1 MNDSHPAACQNCA
14 TPLQGAFCHVC
25 GQSAHNP
32 VRSFAHAV
40 EEVFESFWHLDGRIF
55 RSLRRLL
62 SPGALARD
70 YLAGHRAPYVAP
82 MRMFVVLC
90 VMAFFVGR
98 VVDLGLDIE
107 LNVDEAADNKP
118 LLSSDAAMRGANSIE
133 EVRRIRE
140 QAIAGLEK
148 AREETPTYLAPVL
161 AGYDKGIAD
170 IRRAADR
177 RIVELGGTPESA
189 PEAKG
194 EAATTE
200 TPASAPAAAPAR
212 REPKNWWE
220 RQALRM
226 QQNLAR
232 VREDPGLYRAAL
244 MGAVPSALFVL
255 VPLFALLLK
264 LLYLGSGRSYLEHL
278 VVALY
283 SHAFLCL
290 ALMAQ
295 FGLVAL
301 ANHYAQT
308 PLGSTA
314 SVASSLL
321 LAWMLVYLLLSQKR
335 VYGEGW
341 LATTL
346 RFLVAGS
353 VYIFVIS
360 IASGAVALWALAN
373 L

>member
-107 LNVDEAADNKP
+107 LNVNQADAQGQPVELWPELRRAAT
-118 LLSSDAAMRGANSIE
+118 IE
-133 EVRRIRE
+133 DVERIRDAGIAALE
-140 QAIAGLEK
+140 QARAQ
-148 AREETPTYLAPVL
+148 TPAVL
-161 AGYDKGIAD
+161 AAAHVGYDKGIAD
-170 IRRAADR
+170 LRREADR
-177 RIVELGGTPESA
+177 RIVELGGTPS
-189 PEAKG
+189 
-194 EAATTE
+194 
-200 TPASAPAAAPAR
+200 AAAPATTAAAT
-212 REPKNWWE
+212 ETAPAPAVDGEEAAQHDWAA
-220 RQALRM
+220 RQGLRLKR
-226 QQNLAR
+226 NLQRAS
-232 VREDPGLYRAAL
+232 EDPGLYRAAL
-244 MGAVPSALFVL
+244 MGSVPSALFVL

-295 FGLVAL
+295 FGLIAV
-301 ANHYAQT
+301 ANHFKQT
-308 PLGSTA
+308 PAGTTA
-314 SVASSLL
+314 GVVAWLL
-321 LAWMLVYLLLSQKR
+321 VLWMLVYLLLSQKR

-353 VYIFVIS
+353 VYAFVLA
-360 IASGAVALWALAN
+360 IASGAVALWALAR

>member
-107 LNVDEAADNKP
+107 LDVNQAADDGAP
-118 LLSSDAAMRGANSIE
+118 MVSSDGAMRQATSIE
-133 EVRRIRE
+133 EVRRVRD
-140 QAIAGLEK
+140 QAVAGLEK

-189 PEAKG
+189 PENRAD
-194 EAATTE
+194 AAT
-200 TPASAPAAAPAR
+200 AQAPADPLATAAR
-212 REPKNWWE
+212 RQPKNWWE

-295 FGLVAL
+295 FGLIAL

-314 SVASSLL
+314 GVASSLL
-321 LAWMLVYLLLSQKR
+321 LLWMLVYLLLSQKR

-353 VYIFVIS
+353 LYTFVIS